1 MAEYYP
7 GAIEKAIAEITNK
20 LKVEMASRGT
30 RGATILY
37 NKTQKV
43 LSGSR
48 GGRIYRVP
56 GTAQYYTASAPG
68 EPPGVRTGAFRSSFH
83 PETESDGTSVRM
95 KAKSGYSVNGY
106 NLGHLL
112 EDGTSKMAERPYKD
126 KVIEQAKGE
135 LKELF
140 SRPYF

>member
-48 GGRIYRVP
+48 GGRIYRIP
-56 GTAQYYTASAPG
+56 HEAKYYVASAPG
-68 EPPGVRTGAFRSSFH
+68 EPPANRMGTFRSSFH
-83 PETESDGTSVRM
+83 PDVESDGNSVRM
-95 KAKSGYSVNGY
+95 MAKSSYSVNGY

-112 EDGTSKMAERPYKD
+112 EDGTRKMAARPYKD
-126 KVIEQAKGE
+126 KVIEQSKGE